1 LIINNQQYTNKF
13 QDDQTQKNSQVSRP
27 IQTVNSLQQPNI
39 DELYR
44 IPKNVDNVQI
54 TRETT
59 YSQVPQMPIT
69 HQISQIPNANINIP
83 SQRKLIIPIKST
95 VPDYKSPITLS
106 LSRTHDEQENI
117 REEPMEYNND
127 EYQQEQ
133 EQEQEPRY
141 DLNPV
146 PSLPQMSQLDLNK
159 EQFVK
164 STQTINDLLNRA
176 SQANLDEAD
185 NNFDQ
190 FRTTTRTR
198 RTQNQLFSNPPPQIL
213 SPLQQS
219 MVPNYNDDR
228 IKKLLDDTDSLKKKH
243 HFLKDKLNELTG
255 KIISYKNKINEIENE
270 KKLREVNALKAEN
283 EVIKQQISQLSKLKD
298 TSAEVKML
306 RDQLK
311 ELDPLRQKT

>member
-1 LIINNQQYTNKF
+1 MHKHKKMLKFQDLPKLYKFQLLLRNLIINNQQYTNKF
-13 QDDQTQKNSQVSRP
+13 QDAQTQKNSQVSRP
-27 IQTVNSLQQPNI
+27 IQTINSLQQPNI

-106 LSRTHDEQENI
+106 LSRTHEEQENI

-185 NNFDQ
+185 NNFVQ
-190 FRTTTRTR
+190 FRTTTRT
-198 RTQNQLFSNPPPQIL
+198 
-213 SPLQQS
+213 
-219 MVPNYNDDR
+219 
-228 IKKLLDDTDSLKKKH
+228 
-243 HFLKDKLNELTG
+243 
-255 KIISYKNKINEIENE
+255 
-270 KKLREVNALKAEN
+270 
-283 EVIKQQISQLSKLKD
+283 
-298 TSAEVKML
+298 
-306 RDQLK
+306 
-311 ELDPLRQKT
+311 